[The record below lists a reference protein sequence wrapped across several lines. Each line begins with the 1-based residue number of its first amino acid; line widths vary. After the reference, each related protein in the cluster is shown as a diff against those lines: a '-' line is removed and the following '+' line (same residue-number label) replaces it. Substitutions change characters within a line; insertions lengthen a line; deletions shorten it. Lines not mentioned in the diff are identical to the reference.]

1 MMEETGEISFEEML
15 DRNFEDKGRLV
26 PGEKIKAVVFRI
38 TKEWIFIDLGRKS
51 EGYISSSEFLD
62 SEGNISVHEGD
73 TVEAYFL
80 SAKNNEMLFTVNLG
94 GEAARLHL
102 EDAFENSIPVEGYVE
117 KEIKGGFE
125 IKISG
130 NIRGFCPFS
139 QSGLRRND
147 NNEEFLDQHISFK
160 IIEYRENGRNIILSR
175 RVILE
180 EEREERKE
188 ALKATLQEG
197 MIVKG
202 TVISIMDFGA
212 FVDIGGVE
220 GLIPISEI
228 GWARVTDIHE
238 YLEVGQDVEVVI
250 LKLDWEAE
258 RFSFSLK
265 GTLADPWDNVCE
277 KYPEG
282 SVITGNAVRLA
293 KFGVFVTLEPGVDG
307 LIHISKLG
315 AGRRINHPREVIT
328 EGQTVEVRIESVD
341 VENKRISL
349 VILSADS
356 EDDEKR
362 SDKEELAGYIK
373 KSAKKSSGSMG
384 TLGDLLKSK
393 LKSKEKIL
401 P

>member
-1 MMEETGEISFEEML
+1 MMEETGEISFAEML
-15 DRNFEDKGRLV
+15 DQNFEDKGRLV

-51 EGYISSSEFLD
+51 EGYISSGEFLD

-139 QSGLRRND
+139 QTGLRRSD

-180 EEREERKE
+180 EEREKRKE

-202 TVISIMDFGA
+202 TVISITDFGA

-307 LIHISKLG
+307 LIHISNLG

-362 SDKEELAGYIK
+362 SDKEESSAGYVK
-373 KSAKKSSGSMG
+373 KSVKKSSGSMG

-393 LKSKEKIL
+393 LESKGKK
-401 P
+401 

>member
-1 MMEETGEISFEEML
+1 MMEEIGEISFAEML
-15 DRNFEDKGRLV
+15 DQNFEDKGRLV

-51 EGYISSSEFLD
+51 EGYISSSEFLN
-62 SEGNISVHEGD
+62 SEGNISMHEGD

-139 QSGLRRND
+139 QSGLRRSD

-180 EEREERKE
+180 EEREKRKE

-202 TVISIMDFGA
+202 TVISITDFGA

-282 SVITGNAVRLA
+282 SVITGNAVRLT
-293 KFGVFVTLEPGVDG
+293 KFGVFVTPEP
-307 LIHISKLG
+307 
-315 AGRRINHPREVIT
+315 
-328 EGQTVEVRIESVD
+328 
-341 VENKRISL
+341 
-349 VILSADS
+349 
-356 EDDEKR
+356 
-362 SDKEELAGYIK
+362 
-373 KSAKKSSGSMG
+373 
-384 TLGDLLKSK
+384 
-393 LKSKEKIL
+393 
-401 P
+401 

>member
-1 MMEETGEISFEEML
+1 MMMEETGETSFAEML
-15 DRNFEDKGRLV
+15 EQDFEDKGRLV
-26 PGEKIKAVVFRI
+26 PGEKIKAVVI
-38 TKEWIFIDLGRKS
+38 GISKECVFIDLGRKS
-51 EGYISSSEFLD
+51 EGYISRGELLD
-62 SEGNISVHEGD
+62 GEGNISVREGD

-94 GEAARLHL
+94 GQAARLHL
-102 EDAFENSIPVEGYVE
+102 EEAFANAIPVEGYVE

-130 NIRGFCPFS
+130 NVRGFCPFS

-175 RVILE
+175 RAILE
-180 EEREERKE
+180 EEREKQKE
-188 ALKATLQEG
+188 ALKLTLQEG

-202 TVISIMDFGA
+202 TVVSIRDFGA

-220 GLIPISEI
+220 GLLPISEV
-228 GWARVTDIHE
+228 GWTRITDIHE
-238 YLEVGQDVEVVI
+238 YLEVGQEVEVAV
-250 LKLDWEAE
+250 LKLDWDAE

-265 GTLADPWDNVCE
+265 STLDDPWDNVRE

-282 SVITGNAVRLA
+282 SLVAGKAVRLA
-293 KFGVFVTLEPGVDG
+293 QFGVFVTLEPGVDG

-315 AGRRINHPREVIT
+315 AGRKINHPREVVT
-328 EGQTVEVRIESVD
+328 EGQSVEVRIESVD
-341 VENKRISL
+341 VDNKRISL
-349 VILSADS
+349 VMPSASS
-356 EDDEKR
+356 EADEER
-362 SDKEELAGYIK
+362 SDKEELARYVK
-373 KSAKKSSGSMG
+373 KSANKSSGSLG

-393 LKSKEKIL
+393 FENKGKK
-401 P
+401 